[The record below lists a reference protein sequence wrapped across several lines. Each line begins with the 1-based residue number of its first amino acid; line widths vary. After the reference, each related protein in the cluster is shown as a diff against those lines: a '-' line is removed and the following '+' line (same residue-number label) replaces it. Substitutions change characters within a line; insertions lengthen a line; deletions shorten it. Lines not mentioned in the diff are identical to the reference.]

1 MTKWSDP
8 IRANGKD
15 CFDRT
20 VETSNRTP
28 RGRIRGFAGAIEK
41 ICFNQKRAS
50 HVATDDS
57 ARVGGGGRIG
67 VGWPVVADPIVG
79 LFNTGVD
86 AAGTPLPDGTIG
98 DPHYSLVN
106 APGQTTEIRVR
117 TSAGGY
123 PIDSTG
129 EWVGDDSISAWIGP
143 NSDAQLDGPAGTY
156 DYQTSFVLP
165 SDGIVSITG
174 QWTTD
179 NEGVDIELNGSST
192 GNAISMGNAFQSF
205 HQFSISGAGFA
216 GTNTLDFIVHN
227 DPLMSE
233 TNPNNPTGVRVEMT
247 GSFTPEV
254 PEPSRLVGLLGLG
267 GIGLMIGFVWRRWL
281 AA

>member
-1 MTKWSDP
+1 MLRQT
-8 IRANGKD
+8 
-15 CFDRT
+15 
-20 VETSNRTP
+20 
-28 RGRIRGFAGAIEK
+28 IRGGLAVVVVLAF
-41 ICFNQKRAS
+41 
-50 HVATDDS
+50 
-57 ARVGGGGRIG
+57 GG
-67 VGWPVVADPIVG
+67 PLCADPIVG

-98 DPHYSLVN
+98 DPHYSLVS

-123 PIDSTG
+123 PIDGTG
-129 EWVGDDSISAWIGP
+129 GWLGDDSISAWIGP
-143 NSDAQLDGPAGTY
+143 NSDPQLDGPAGNY

-205 HQFSISGAGFA
+205 HPFSISAR
-216 GTNTLDFIVHN
+216 DSP
-227 DPLMSE
+227 DPI
-233 TNPNNPTGVRVEMT
+233 
-247 GSFTPEV
+247 
-254 PEPSRLVGLLGLG
+254 PSTSSC
-267 GIGLMIGFVWRRWL
+267 IMIP
-281 AA
+281 